1 MHLIKKSSITPK
13 HLFHC
18 KFISMPI
25 IVTFTLLSVIL
36 LSACG
41 TSPSTTVG
49 ATATP
54 TSTTSVSQ
62 KTDTATPEAT
72 VTVQKYSTTTVY
84 PIKVYFSKFPDSTN
98 SPDAVFPVD
107 RSSPSLAVATF
118 SIQLLIA
125 GPTPS
130 ERSAGYFSELNS
142 ILSGPS
148 NCSAPHPV
156 GGPDF
161 TVTLNMRGSKAQQGT
176 ATLHFCRITN
186 SPGIGAD
193 ARIQSEINATLK
205 QFSNIKDVVILT
217 QDGNCF
223 GDESGLNNCLK

>member
-118 SIQLLIA
+118 SIQLLI
-125 GPTPS
+125 
-130 ERSAGYFSELNS
+130 
-142 ILSGPS
+142 
-148 NCSAPHPV
+148 
-156 GGPDF
+156 
-161 TVTLNMRGSKAQQGT
+161 
-176 ATLHFCRITN
+176 
-186 SPGIGAD
+186 
-193 ARIQSEINATLK
+193 
-205 QFSNIKDVVILT
+205 
-217 QDGNCF
+217 
-223 GDESGLNNCLK
+223 